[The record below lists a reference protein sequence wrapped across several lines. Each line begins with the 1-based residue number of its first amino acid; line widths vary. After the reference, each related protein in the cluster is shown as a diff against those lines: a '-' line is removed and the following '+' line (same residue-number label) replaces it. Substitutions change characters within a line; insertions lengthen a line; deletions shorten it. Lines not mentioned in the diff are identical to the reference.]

1 MAVCGSISG
10 KVALITGASSGIG
23 AATAVLFAKLG
34 AKLSLTGRNEANL
47 KKVVEECKKQST
59 VQTSPFFVLGDVTNE
74 KDVKKMIDST
84 VEKFGQL
91 DILVN
96 NAGIIEFG
104 SIETTTLEQYD
115 RIMNVNVRTVYHM
128 MMLAVPHL
136 IKTKGS
142 IVNVSSVC
150 GTRSFP
156 GVLTYC
162 VSKSAIDQLT
172 SCSALELAAKGVRV
186 NSVNPGVIVTDLQ
199 KRGGLTEKAYAE
211 FLERTKETHPLGRA
225 GEPEE
230 VARSI
235 AFLASDASSFITGAH
250 LPVDGGRHA
259 ACPR

>member
-23 AATAVLFAKLG
+23 AATAVLFARLG
-34 AKLSLTGRNEANL
+34 AKLSLTGRNEENL

-59 VQTSPFFVLGDVTNE
+59 IQTSPFLVLGDVTNE
-74 KDVKKMIDST
+74 KDVKKMVDST

-104 SIETTTLEQYD
+104 SIETATLDQYD
-115 RIMNVNVRTVYHM
+115 RIMNVNVRSVYHM
-128 MMLAVPHL
+128 TMLAVPHL

-172 SCSALELAAKGVRV
+172 SCIALELAAKGVRV
-186 NSVNPGVIVTDLQ
+186 NSVNPGVIVTELQ

-211 FLERTKETHPLGRA
+211 FLVRTKETHPLGRA

-230 VARSI
+230 VARTI